1 MEFASFPKNLAYN
14 IKTLSGFSK
23 TTVKLTPDRTSGSV
37 KHGKSFK
44 VKLPSH
50 AIVDLRTFSM
60 FAEGTCSVASG
71 ENVHFPRLSSSLIK
85 TLAVYVNGTLIERI
99 DNYNI
104 LYNKLYDLDGGGVD
118 QTTKRFLEFSDPS
131 VSYTTGANPNDFTA
145 ATPQLLVDDDTDS
158 DTKRKLMV
166 NNWLGFLSTCN
177 CPCPDT
183 NDLNNVEIEITLA
196 DEKILWCSR
205 KKGATTGDS
214 QQTSPGTPE
223 WHLDNIHFTISKI
236 VFNDPLYY
244 NLKASKLLSSG
255 LTIGYQTYITS
266 KTAAVTKQSSV
277 NVLTTVNSTSLDQL
291 ICCLQP
297 ADIQVYPLQLFG
309 SNSSTAI
316 VYNDLV
322 SVNINAATGQ
332 SSALP
337 YHTTAGDLYNQS
349 YYFKSDAT
357 GLVASSVE
365 INNTPL
371 MPQPFDDAEI
381 YNETLIALGNL
392 NQDMSSGIHP
402 GCRSLAHFLKY
413 YFTHIVSLENIQQG
427 DFYKSGL
434 DGKASAL
441 NVAWKMTFNGA
452 STSMVTPYIFAK
464 TTRIMMVNEGHSISA
479 VV

>member
-23 TTVKLTPDRTSGSV
+23 TTVKLTPDRTG
-37 KHGKSFK
+37 KIPHGESIK
-44 VKLPSH
+44 VKLPQNT
-50 AIVDLRTFSM
+50 IVDLRTFSL
-60 FAEGTCSVASG
+60 FYKGTAVSTGGA
-71 ENVHFPRLSSSLIK
+71 NVHFPRLSSSIIK
-85 TLAVYVNGTLIERI
+85 TLAVYINGTLVERI
-99 DNYNI
+99 DNYNT

-118 QTTKRFLEFSDPS
+118 QVAKRFLENADPS
-131 VSYTTGANPNDFTA
+131 IGFSLATNSNDVTA
-145 ATPQLLVDDDTDS
+145 GTPLIKTRASTPS
-158 DTKRKLMV
+158 DTRQKFMV

-183 NDLNNVEIEITLA
+183 NDLNNVEIEITFA
-196 DEKILWCSR
+196 DEKVLFS
-205 KKGATTGDS
+205 GAAGVVGAD
-214 QQTSPGTPE
+214 PAVVGARYE
-223 WHLDNIHFTISKI
+223 LEDVHFTISKI

-266 KTAAVTKQSSV
+266 RQAAVNKGTSV

-297 ADIQVYPLQLFG
+297 ASTPVSTLQLRN
-309 SNSSTAI
+309 SN
-316 VYNDLV
+316 
-322 SVNINAATGQ
+322 NINAGTSFNEVFATALVGQ
-332 SSALP
+332 ASGTNANGATS
-337 YHTTAGDLYNQS
+337 GDLYNQS
-349 YYFKSDAT
+349 VFFKSDAT
-357 GLVASSVE
+357 GLTASSIE

-371 MPQPFDDAEI
+371 MPQPLEDDEL

-402 GCRSLAHFLKY
+402 GCYSLAHFLKY

-434 DGKASAL
+434 DGKSSAL
-441 NVAWKMTFNGA
+441 NIAWKMVFGGA
-452 STSMVTPYIFAK
+452 VSTTEFFIPIIFAK
-464 TTRIMMVNEGHSISA
+464 CTRVMVVNEGHAISII
-479 VV
+479 V